1 MVLSGKKLAEYR
13 TWHKLNMETL
23 QRTANR
29 GSISTGAYEID
40 NSCKFESDN
49 REYLRWTNFS
59 TYASSARKKKF
70 SMSLWCKRTEL
81 GSQQIIWSTQSN
93 GYLSFEAD
101 DEIKWYQTYSGVQK
115 QLNTNRVFRDTSAWY
130 NIIVAVDSTQATEAN
145 RMRLYVNG
153 VEETSFVTAT
163 YPSQNDEAQNIYEQ
177 HLYLGEWGGGS
188 DGFNG
193 YIADYLFVS
202 EVQLV
207 PSDVG
212 EYDGDSGIWK
222 PKAYSGTI
230 SAPSHFLEFQD
241 GSDLGTATSGLDAD
255 TMNNIAAA
263 DQATDTPT
271 NNFCIANAIAIGSS
285 NLFQFTEGG
294 TVCKRITADQWDF
307 FTTTMPVNKGKWYGE
322 FKIGSGPAMVGIG
335 SLSYFEGIAQSSH
348 TGAGMATNSGVA
360 YYGADGKRWVDN
372 TEAAYGATFGTSDI
386 ISIAMDLDNDNVYFA
401 KNGTWQNSGDPTSG
415 ATGTGA
421 LSTDPVGDYFVMTM
435 NMLYNPTT
443 HFMNYGGYTTI
454 SISSAAADANGYGT
468 FEFAPPTGFYALC
481 TKNLAEYG

>member
-1 MVLSGKKLAEYR
+1 
-13 TWHKLNMETL
+13 MEVL

-29 GSISTGAYEID
+29 GSISTGGYDID
-40 NSCKFESDN
+40 NSLKVESDN

-81 GSQQIIWSTQSN
+81 GSQQIIWSTASN

-130 NIIVAVDSTQATEAN
+130 NIIIAVDSTQATEAN

-177 HLYLGEWGGGS
+177 HLVLGEWGGGAS
-188 DGFNG
+188 GFNG

-212 EYDGDSGIWK
+212 EVDEDSGIWK

-230 SAPSHFLEFQD
+230 SSPSQFLEFQD

-271 NNFCIANAIAIGSS
+271 NNFQTFLSDGSIFNS
-285 NLFQFTEGG
+285 GTNNITFSEGG
-294 TVCKRITADQWDF
+294 TKFSKGSSTSWTTAY
-307 FTTTMPVNKGKWYGE
+307 TNIAMTNGKWYME
-322 FKIGSGPAMVGIG
+322 FKNYSTGDNTFFGLTPVARTTSSVAQNYYTGQASDGSTGYYMNNGQIYWQG
-335 SLSYFEGIAQSSH
+335 SSSGGVTSA
-348 TGAGMATNSGVA
+348 TGDIIGVA
-360 YYGADGKRWVDN
+360 VDIDN
-372 TEAAYGATFGTSDI
+372 NKAYWH
-386 ISIAMDLDNDNVYFA
+386 
-401 KNGTWQNSGDPTSG
+401 KNGTYMNSADPAAGSNGSTINDEPYFFACSTYNGNTSG
-415 ATGTGA
+415 ETNT
-421 LSTDPVGDYFVMTM
+421 
-435 NMLYNPTT
+435 
-443 HFMNYGGYTTI
+443 GGY
-454 SISSAAADANGYGT
+454 SSFAISSAASDADGYGT
-468 FEFAPPTGFYALC
+468 FEYAPPTSFFALC

>member
-1 MVLSGKKLAEYR
+1 
-13 TWHKLNMETL
+13 MEVL

-29 GSISTGAYEID
+29 GSVSTGYDID
-40 NSCKFESDN
+40 NSCKFEADN

-81 GSQQIIWSTQSN
+81 GSQQIIWSTASN
-93 GYLSFEAD
+93 GYLSFDAAD
-101 DEIKWYQTYSGVQK
+101 TIVWYQQYVGSTTQIG
-115 QLNTNRVFRDTSAWY
+115 LRTTRVFRDTSAWY
-130 NIIVAVDSTQATEAN
+130 HFMIVVDTAQSTEAN
-145 RMRLYVNG
+145 RVKMYVNG
-153 VEETSFVTAT
+153 VQETVFGTPDT
-163 YPSQNDEAQNIYEQ
+163 YPSQNAQASNLYEQ
-177 HLYLGEWGGGS
+177 HLYLGEWGGGAS
-188 DGFNG
+188 GFSG
-193 YIADYLFVS
+193 YIAEYYFLS
-202 EVQLV
+202 EIAASPTDL
-207 PSDVG
+207 G
-212 EYDGDSGIWK
+212 EYDEDTGIWK

-230 SAPSHFLEFQD
+230 SSPSQFLEFQD
-241 GSDLGTATSGLDAD
+241 SSDLGTATSGLDAD

-335 SLSYFEGIAQSSH
+335 SLSYFEGTAQSSH

-454 SISSAAADANGYGT
+454 SISSAASDANGYGT
-468 FEFAPPTGFYALC
+468 FEYAPPSGFYALC
-481 TKNLAEYG
+481 SKNLSEFG